1 VLSVVPVLRA
11 TRAITI
17 NTTKTPN
24 FRIDADGSIV
34 VQESI
39 LRPAADSPRYTAGTA
54 IVVPILSRAGQRLAQ
69 GFATYD
75 QSRPDSGPA
84 TPMPPT
90 DDQVLREPRG
100 VT

>member
-1 VLSVVPVLRA
+1 MVPLPRA

-17 NTTKTPN
+17 NTSKLPS

-34 VQESI
+34 VYESI
-39 LRPAADSPRYTAGTA
+39 LGPAANSPRYTAGTA
-54 IVVPILSRAGQRLAQ
+54 IVVPILSRAGQRIAQ
-69 GFATYD
+69 VFATDD

-90 DDQVLREPRG
+90 DDRVLREQRG